1 MMTLRWVPRA
11 AIRCRTGLRMHWHP
25 GGPGAAEGRG
35 PRGAT
40 SLGTAILLAALA
52 VGVQAQTPAGS
63 GPLDDA
69 VSRVLEHNTSL
80 RQERLL
86 EDRAEAALRE
96 ARGRFLPSL
105 GLDFRYSRVDGG
117 IDLGEAVSPAYQALN
132 QLLGEDR
139 FPASVDLSLPLR
151 HESRLR
157 LVQPVFQPVLGAARA
172 AAGAGQEA
180 QRFRRRSQERRLAAE
195 AQVAL
200 LEASVAAHAR
210 QILDATL
217 PLLVENERVV
227 RRRLDEGLVTPD
239 VLLRSE
245 AERVEVEQARLEAL
259 EREGAAARAFNR
271 LVGRPLHTP
280 VVPLDEGQ
288 LPAGPLPELHQA
300 EASALAGREE
310 LQVAGAGVAAADAG
324 TRMVAAAFLP
334 SVSLALD
341 YTLQGRELRL
351 DRDDEA
357 WAASVVVS
365 WNLFNGGQDRARLQG
380 ARSDAARVRVQ
391 VQEVEELIRLD
402 VRQAHEAARVAAAAR
417 GPAEARLAAARR
429 AFELVRRRSEE
440 GLATP
445 LEFLD
450 ARSTLTSAE
459 LNRVITLHREAVRR
473 VELERAAAL
482 RSLPDDR

>member
-1 MMTLRWVPRA
+1 MMTLRWASMVVLLGLTA
-11 AIRCRTGLRMHWHP
+11 AGV
-25 GGPGAAEGRG
+25 AA
-35 PRGAT
+35 
-40 SLGTAILLAALA
+40 
-52 VGVQAQTPAGS
+52 QAPVGS
-63 GPLDDA
+63 GPLEDA
-69 VSRVLEHNTSL
+69 VARVLEHNTSL

-86 EDRAEAALRE
+86 EERADAALRE
-96 ARGRFLPSL
+96 AGGRFLPSL

-117 IDLGEAVSPAYQALN
+117 IDLGEAVGPAYQALN
-132 QLLGEDR
+132 QLLGEER
-139 FPASVDLSLPLR
+139 FPSSVDLSLPLR

-157 LVQPVFQPVLGAARA
+157 LVQPLFQPLLGAARA
-172 AAGAGQEA
+172 AAGAGQDA
-180 QRFRRRSQERRLAAE
+180 QHFRRRSEERRLAAD

-217 PLLVENERVV
+217 PLLLENERVS

-239 VLLRSE
+239 VLLRAE
-245 AERVEVEQARLEAL
+245 AERADVEQALSEAM

-271 LVGRPLHTP
+271 LVGRPLDAP
-280 VVPLDEGQ
+280 VAALDEGQ
-288 LPAGPLPELHQA
+288 LPSGPLPQLGDA
-300 EASALAGREE
+300 EVSALAGREE

-351 DRDDEA
+351 DREDEA

-402 VRQAHEAARVAAAAR
+402 VRQAHEAARVAEAAR
-417 GPAEARLAAARR
+417 VPAEARLAAARR

-450 ARSTLTSAE
+450 ARSTLTAAE

>member
-1 MMTLRWVPRA
+1 MMTLQATPAAWIRRRIGSRGAQQPRVPREA
-11 AIRCRTGLRMHWHP
+11 RRQGRGGATGLGVALLLGITGQGLP
-25 GGPGAAEGRG
+25 AQVPAV
-35 PRGAT
+35 PR
-40 SLGTAILLAALA
+40 
-52 VGVQAQTPAGS
+52 
-63 GPLDDA
+63 PLDDA
-69 VSRVLEHNTSL
+69 VTRVLEHNTAL

-86 EDRAEAALRE
+86 EDRAGAALRE

-117 IDLGEAVSPAYQALN
+117 IDLGEAVGPAYRALN
-132 QLLGEDR
+132 QLLGEER
-139 FPASVDLSLPLR
+139 FPSSVDLSLPLR

-172 AAGAGQEA
+172 AAGAGEEA
-180 QRFRRRSQERRLAAE
+180 QRSRRRSEERRLAAE

-217 PLLVENERVV
+217 PLLVENERVT
-227 RRRLDEGLVTPD
+227 RRRLEEGLVTPD
-239 VLLRSE
+239 AVLRAE
-245 AERVEVEQARLEAL
+245 AERADVEQALSEAR

-271 LVGRPLHTP
+271 LVGLPLDTP
-280 VVPLDEGQ
+280 VEPLDEEQ
-288 LPAGPLPELHQA
+288 LPSGPLPGVHEA

-310 LQVAGAGVAAADAG
+310 LQVVGAGVAAADAG
-324 TRMVAAAFLP
+324 ARMVAAAFLP

-341 YTLQGRELRL
+341 YTLQGQELRL

-365 WNLFNGGQDRARLQG
+365 WSLFNGGQDRARLQG
-380 ARSDAARVRVQ
+380 ARSEAARVRVQ
-391 VQEVEELIRLD
+391 LQEVEELIRLD
-402 VRQAHEAARVAAAAR
+402 VRQAHEAAVVAMAAR
-417 GPAEARLAAARR
+417 APAEARLAAARR
-429 AFELVRRRSEE
+429 GFELVRRRSEE

-459 LNRVITLHREAVRR
+459 LNRTITLHREAVRR